1 MVMDL
6 GIKPGMD
13 NCIDRHWRDYHRD
26 SCLKSDGEADQIEE
40 RKEREN
46 QMVTDLTRYQRD
58 CVDAFR
64 MEFSKEDIKQYP
76 EVKKLA
82 RSINKQGRKIDK
94 INRLKSKLL

>member
-1 MVMDL
+1 MDMGVQPNVDSRANRYL
-6 GIKPGMD
+6 
-13 NCIDRHWRDYHRD
+13 HDYHRD
-26 SCLKSDGEADQIEE
+26 NRLSSDGEADQNKEG
-40 RKEREN
+40 KEREN

>member
-1 MVMDL
+1 
-6 GIKPGMD
+6 
-13 NCIDRHWRDYHRD
+13 
-26 SCLKSDGEADQIEE
+26 
-40 RKEREN
+40 
-46 QMVTDLTRYQRD
+46 MVTDLTRYQRD
-58 CVDAFR
+58 CVDAFQ

>member
-1 MVMDL
+1 MVMDM
-6 GIKPGMD
+6 GIQPNVD
-13 NCIDRHWRDYHRD
+13 SHANRYLHDYHRD
-26 SCLKSDGEADQIEE
+26 NRLSSDGEADQNKE

-64 MEFSKEDIKQYP
+64 MEFSKEDIKKYP

-82 RSINKQGRKIDK
+82 QLINKQGRKVDK